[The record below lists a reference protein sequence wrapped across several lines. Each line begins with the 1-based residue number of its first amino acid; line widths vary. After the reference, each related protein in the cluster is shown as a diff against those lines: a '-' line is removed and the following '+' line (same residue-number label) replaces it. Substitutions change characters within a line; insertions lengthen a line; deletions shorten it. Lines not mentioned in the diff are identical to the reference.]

1 MNRKK
6 INHKKKNPPKVVLW
20 KKKKRNKEIGK
31 CLARFTKKMER
42 NEKKDITTEFTE
54 TSKLINSYNKQNY
67 QYIR

>member
-1 MNRKK
+1 M
-6 INHKKKNPPKVVLW
+6 VLW
-20 KKKKRNKEIGK
+20 KKKRKKEIGK

-54 TSKLINSYNKQNY
+54 TSKLINSYNKQNN